1 MRNDDRTGVPTAVIH
16 RRLLL
21 YCAVGLYAV
30 VFAAFVFLET
40 PGLGIGHFFYVPVAL
55 LAFAF
60 GMRVGILAGL
70 VAAGLYALGIVVI
83 PAIPVQQV
91 LTVATAIRIL
101 TYSSVGGLIG
111 WFANQ
116 HRDHALK
123 LRELAER
130 DFLTDLLNT
139 RVFDEALAARCAAG
153 DPFVLILGDMDN
165 LKEINDTHGHAEGNR
180 VLRRVADT
188 LAGSVAH
195 GDEVARVG
203 GDEFAVLTNA
213 TLDRATEL
221 CARLRRVLSA
231 QGYDMSFGWA
241 AMPDDGLVPLELFR
255 KADDRLFAAKLLGR
269 NRRAVQA
276 LATAAHRS

>member
-1 MRNDDRTGVPTAVIH
+1 VPAAGH
-16 RRLLL
+16 RRLLVL
-21 YCAVGLYAV
+21 CAIALYAAI
-30 VFAAFVFLET
+30 FGAFVFLEV
-40 PGLGIGHFFYVPVAL
+40 PGLGVGHFFYLPVAL
-55 LAFAF
+55 IALAC
-60 GMRVGILAGL
+60 GTQLGIVAGL
-70 VAAGLYALGIVVI
+70 AAAGLYALAIVI
-83 PAIPVQQV
+83 TPSLPVREV
-91 LTVATAIRIL
+91 LTLATGIRIV

-116 HRDHALK
+116 HRDHVLQ

-139 RVFDEALAARCAAG
+139 RVFDEALARRSAAG
-153 DPFVLILGDMDN
+153 GPFVLILGDMDD
-165 LKEINDTHGHAEGNR
+165 LKEINDAHGHAEGNR

-188 LAGSVAH
+188 LAATVAE

-203 GDEFAVLTNA
+203 GDEFAILTDA
-213 TLDRATEL
+213 TLDRATHL
-221 CARLRRVLSA
+221 CARLRRVLAA
-231 QGYDMSFGWA
+231 QGFEMSFGWA
-241 AMPDDGLVPLELFR
+241 AMPEDGVAPLELFR